1 MSDHDHRS
9 YIPKTL
15 EGMETKHNWSY
26 RHVVLAALSAELI
39 LIAIQ
44 FIAVRIYS
52 GNTDAESAV
61 FTSAYMKSTGF
72 YVFLVGGFFLY
83 VVLTFGLLRNIR
95 EYIVRKL
102 FVLLITGAVVEVAFY
117 LSIQATYEGAFL
129 YSIFDKAIAIA
140 MGLILFNFASDEKRH
155 PESYF

>member
-1 MSDHDHRS
+1 MVPSENNLNME
-9 YIPKTL
+9 PKR
-15 EGMETKHNWSY
+15 NWSY

-52 GNTDAESAV
+52 GNAATESVA
-61 FTSAYMKSTGF
+61 FTSAYIKSTGF
-72 YVFLVGGFFLY
+72 YLFLVGGFFLY
-83 VVLTFGLLRNIR
+83 VILTFGLLRNIR

-102 FVLLITGAVVEVAFY
+102 FVLLITGAVIELAFY

-129 YSIFDKAIAIA
+129 YSILDKAIAIA
-140 MGLILFNFASDEKRH
+140 MGLILFNFAGEERRH